1 MQYSPDD
8 ETKKAAK
15 EKFKAKLDVFIK
27 NIEKVLEENGGE
39 WLVGKDFTW
48 ADLYVAAALHQVR
61 LKKWLP
67 LFCMSYYKSL
77 SLQWTELFAKV
88 EWEDK
93 TPKLLALTKKV
104 HDIPKIK
111 AHLESRPDAPF

>member
-1 MQYSPDD
+1 
-8 ETKKAAK
+8 
-15 EKFKAKLDVFIK
+15 
-27 NIEKVLEENGGE
+27 
-39 WLVGKDFTW
+39 
-48 ADLYVAAALHQVR
+48 
-61 LKKWLP
+61 
-67 LFCMSYYKSL
+67 MSHYKSL
-77 SLQWTELFAKV
+77 CLQWTELFAKV